1 MTAIADPEPMLNGA
15 TRPRYL
21 TGVDVRAAVR
31 IAGIFNA
38 ILGVAFMLTGWL
50 VIAVAAQRGLLDQ
63 INGVTSDLSTGH
75 PMRVSAMRLCLVWA
89 LIVACWTI
97 AMTVV
102 AGLATLILNYVLQ
115 TLGGVEL
122 DLRANAPERVDVEA
136 TVRAALDSVKTKLQE
151 RVARPVLPSRRA

>member
-1 MTAIADPEPMLNGA
+1 MTAIADPERQLDGA

-21 TGVDVRAAVR
+21 TSVDVRAAVR

-50 VIAVAAQRGLLDQ
+50 VIAVAAQRGFLDQ
-63 INGVTSDLSTGH
+63 INSVTSDLSTGH
-75 PMRVSAMRLCLVWA
+75 PMRFSAVRLCLVWA
-89 LIVACWTI
+89 VIVAGWAI

-102 AGLATLILNYVLQ
+102 AALATLIFNHVLQ
-115 TLGGVEL
+115 IFGGVEL

-136 TVRAALDSVKTKLQE
+136 TLRGVVESVRSKLQ
-151 RVARPVLPSRRA
+151 ARAPSSPRRA